1 MPVGETNTPPP
12 ARDDDQD
19 KLAGRPRIVGI
30 SGRRRTL
37 MADPSD
43 TAQGCRD
50 RADADLLKSKSD
62 IPINAR
68 MVLEVSARHWQARAE
83 LLERLEKSFAER
95 AFGGGAP

>member
-1 MPVGETNTPPP
+1 MDETGTTSP
-12 ARDDDQD
+12 AENEDQE
-19 KLAGRPRIVGI
+19 KLVDRPRIVGI
-30 SGRRRTL
+30 SGRRRKL

-50 RADADLLKSKSD
+50 RADADLLKSKGD

-68 MVLEVSARHWQARAE
+68 MVLEVSARHWRARAE

-95 AFGGGAP
+95 PFGAGSR